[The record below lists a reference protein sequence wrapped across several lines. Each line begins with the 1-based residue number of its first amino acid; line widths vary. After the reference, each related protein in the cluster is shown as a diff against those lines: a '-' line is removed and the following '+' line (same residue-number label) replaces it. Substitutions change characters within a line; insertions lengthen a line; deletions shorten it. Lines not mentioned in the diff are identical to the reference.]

1 MEERILNTINLIE
14 YVSRPMKKEDVLL
27 LYRVNNVTPE
37 RTELYLDFVKSL
49 FKLVTSTYL
58 GDDVMDDKE
67 IKKHFNWCWSKVL
80 NNFRK
85 EYIYFDDNVEM
96 YSYFNSLF
104 TEFFYQEEDKSES
117 NIKEL
122 MNFWVN
128 SFKYEPIKT
137 RSELETFFDL
147 YKLFDKSIHV

>member
-1 MEERILNTINLIE
+1 MEKRILNTINLIE

-58 GDDVMDDKE
+58 GDDIMDDKE

-85 EYIYFDDNVEM
+85 EHIYFDDNVEM

>member
-1 MEERILNTINLIE
+1 MKERILNTINLIE

-27 LYRVNNVTPE
+27 LYRINNVTPE

-49 FKLVTSTYL
+49 FNLITSTYL
-58 GDDVMDDKE
+58 GDDVMGDKE
-67 IKKHFNWCWSKVL
+67 MKKHFNWCWTKVL
-80 NNFRK
+80 SGFRK
-85 EYIYFDDNVEM
+85 EHIYFDDNVEM

-104 TEFFYQEEDKSES
+104 TEFFYNEDDKSDD

-122 MNFWVN
+122 MEFWVD
-128 SFKYEPIKT
+128 SFRYEPTKT
-137 RSELETFFDL
+137 KSELETFFDL